1 MKEATSEL
9 NLTVI
14 VVTIVALLSFF
25 FFSYLWPS
33 IKGNLARSTKCD
45 EAICECPSRDS
56 STGKCIAPAGGTVT
70 CYYRDKNGTKHNIV
84 CAWKG

>member
-1 MKEATSEL
+1 MKEATGEL

-25 FFSYLWPS
+25 FFTILWPT
-33 IKGNLARSTKCD
+33 IRSNFAKETRCD
-45 EAICECPSRDS
+45 EAICPCPEKDS
-56 STGKCIAPAGGTVT
+56 KGNCVVPENGEVT
-70 CYYRDKNGTKHNIV
+70 CTYTDSNGTKHDIT